1 MAETPWTK
9 GPWAVSDLPG
19 GSLCVDATVDL
30 PDGGKIGRVICQW
43 VYRDTHIDDAR
54 LIAAAP
60 MLYEALEGEMSR
72 LDAEYSDLLAD
83 TQEGGGPHDLRLK
96 QIDAAR
102 AALARARGDE

>member
-43 VYRDTHIDDAR
+43 DYWHTHIEDAR

-60 MLYEALEGEMSR
+60 DLYEALEAMVETFNAYQGSEI
-72 LDAEYSDLLAD
+72 
-83 TQEGGGPHDLRLK
+83 TH
-96 QIDAAR
+96 AR